1 MSNGTETV
9 DDIIVAAAEARQG
22 LTTLEHQLQGDI
34 DEIDLRAFR
43 EERRLTEAERGRRRT
58 LRAAQAEVR
67 DAFASLAYVTARR
80 LDNSEETARL
90 LGRVRDINAGLG
102 DDLDELK
109 TIERYATIAAKVA
122 DGIAVV
128 AAKLAAKMI

>member
-1 MSNGTETV
+1 MSNGAAAV
-9 DDIIVAAAEARQG
+9 DDIVVAAAQARQG
-22 LTTLEHQLQGDI
+22 LATLEHQLQSDI

-43 EERRLTEAERGRRRT
+43 EERPLTAEERARRRT
-58 LRAAQAEVR
+58 MRAAQAETR
-67 DAFASLAYVTARR
+67 DGFASLAYVTARR
-80 LDNSEETARL
+80 LDDSAETGRL
-90 LGRVRDINAGLG
+90 LARVRDINAGLG
-102 DDLDELK
+102 DDLDDLK